1 MIGTIIPKPIENQE
15 QFRAAMRWC
24 CDPINNAR
32 LMEYHDRYEVAA
44 RPAEEPQPEVEYV
57 EPVSIEERL
66 DDIEA
71 RTTELEDALIE
82 VAALLPD

>member
-1 MIGTIIPKPIENQE
+1 MEEKYAQDLMDLNALDE
-15 QFRAAMRWC
+15 QSPF
-24 CDPINNAR
+24 
-32 LMEYHDRYEVAA
+32 
-44 RPAEEPQPEVEYV
+44 
-57 EPVSIEERL
+57 ERL

>member
-1 MIGTIIPKPIENQE
+1 MIGTILQKPVNPEE
-15 QFRAAMRWC
+15 FKTVMRWC
-24 CDPINNAR
+24 CAPSNGAR
-32 LMEYHDRYEVAA
+32 LMEYHDRYEVAP
-44 RPAEEPQPEVEYV
+44 RPAEEPQQEVEYE

>member
-1 MIGTIIPKPIENQE
+1 MIGTILQKPVNPEE
-15 QFRAAMRWC
+15 FKAVMRWC
-24 CDPINNAR
+24 CTPSNGAR

-44 RPAEEPQPEVEYV
+44 RPADVPQPEFEYV
-57 EPVSIEERL
+57 EPVNIEERL